1 MFHLFV
7 RCGTGDEG
15 GNTIAEKWRKQRI
28 FLQSRRRISGEDGV
42 SAKPGLPADGLH
54 PCVGG
59 TTCGEVIERIA
70 EENGP
75 QVRQTALSLME
86 VE

>member
-15 GNTIAEKWRKQRI
+15 GNTIAGKWRKQRI

-42 SAKPGLPADGLH
+42 SAKPGLTADGLH
-54 PCVGG
+54 PCAGG

-75 QVRQTALSLME
+75 QVRQTVLSLME